1 MTEKENELKFEDAMI
16 QLEDIVGELEHG
28 DVPLEKAIE
37 LFQQGMKLSQ
47 LCSQKLEQVERK
59 IEMIVEENGELRKK
73 LSAARSIRM
82 AVTRLTERA
91 SFREYHQ
98 NIIERVATRLEESL
112 PAQWQIP
119 SSLREA
125 MLYSLMA
132 GGKRMRPLLVMA
144 ACEALDGNAD
154 AALDAACAV
163 EMVHTYSLIHD
174 DLPAMDNDDYRRGK
188 LTNHKVF
195 GEAAA
200 ILAGDALLTHAFYL
214 VARLSQV
221 HGVPAEQVVNI
232 TMDLAELAGPKG
244 MVGGQAADMEGEQ
257 GLTELS
263 QLEYIHLHKTSD
275 LITFSLLAGGR
286 IAGADEQKLEA
297 LRTFGQKLGLAFQ
310 IQDDILDIVGDE
322 AKLGKKTQSDMK
334 QEKVTYPYFI
344 GLEAS
349 RGEVERLT
357 AEAKS
362 AVIEAGLADPSR
374 LLEIAD
380 YLMNRDH

>member
-1 MTEKENELKFEDAMI
+1 
-16 QLEDIVGELEHG
+16 
-28 DVPLEKAIE
+28 
-37 LFQQGMKLSQ
+37 
-47 LCSQKLEQVERK
+47 
-59 IEMIVEENGELRKK
+59 
-73 LSAARSIRM
+73 M
-82 AVTRLTERA
+82 AVTYLSEQV
-91 SFREYHQ
+91 SFGQYHQ
-98 NIIERVATRLEESL
+98 NIIDQVTTRLEESL
-112 PAQWQIP
+112 PGSWQIP

-125 MLYSLMA
+125 MQYSLMA

-144 ACEALDGNAD
+144 ACEALEGNMN

-195 GEAAA
+195 GEATA

-214 VARLSQV
+214 VAQMS
-221 HGVPAEQVVNI
+221 GAYGIPAERVVEI
-232 TMDLAELAGPKG
+232 TMDLSELSGPRG

-275 LITFSLLAGGR
+275 LIMFSLLAGGR
-286 IAGADEQKLEA
+286 IAGADAAKLEA
-297 LRTFGQKLGLAFQ
+297 LRMFGRKLGLAFQ

-322 AKLGKKTQSDMK
+322 SKLGKKTQSDIK

-349 RGEVERLT
+349 RDEVLRLT
-357 AEAKS
+357 QEAKA
-362 AVIEAGLADPSR
+362 AVLEAGFSNPSR

-380 YLMNRDH
+380 YLMYRDH